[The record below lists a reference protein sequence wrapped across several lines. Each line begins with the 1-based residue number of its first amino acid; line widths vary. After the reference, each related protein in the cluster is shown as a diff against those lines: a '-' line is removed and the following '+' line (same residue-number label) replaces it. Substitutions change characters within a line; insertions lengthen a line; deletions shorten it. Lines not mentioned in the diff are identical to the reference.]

1 MSNTKYCIIAAI
13 VAVQT
18 AGSAA
23 WAQSTYSYQITADT
37 YIDSKNSTLNYGTS
51 GSDKVVDSTTPCN
64 TLFALPANLFTYSPG
79 TIQSAMVSFYA
90 FQTNGTLLAGENTIS
105 LYPLTQEFVAGTGTK
120 NGTAGAGATWLTY
133 DGANPWTAPGG
144 DYDAENPV
152 AGITTPSIVYNGSSV
167 GVQTGDA
174 PNGATFFTFNI
185 TPLLT
190 NSRTDT
196 ELQDN
201 GAILILGS
209 GANPQSY
216 VSLVSADTTAANN
229 TPAYRPLLDV
239 TVVPEPSSLML
250 LLIGLSGIACFL
262 SKRKMRC

>member
-1 MSNTKYCIIAAI
+1 MSNAKYCIIAAI
-13 VAVQT
+13 VAVHA

-37 YIDSKNSTLNYGTS
+37 YIDSKNATLNYGSS

-64 TLFALPANLFTYSPG
+64 TLFGLPANLFSYSPS
-79 TIQSAMVSFYA
+79 TIQSAIVSFYA
-90 FQTNGTLLAGENTIS
+90 FQTNGTLLAGYNTVT
-105 LYPLTQEFVAGTGTK
+105 LFPLTQEFVAGTGSK
-120 NGTAGAGATWLTY
+120 NGTVGAGATWLTY
-133 DGANPWTAPGG
+133 DGTNPWTTPGG

-152 AGITTPSIVYNGSSV
+152 AGITTPSIVYNGLSV

-190 NSRTDT
+190 NSTTDT

-216 VSLVSADTTAANN
+216 VTFVSADTTAANN
-229 TPAYRPLLDV
+229 TPAYRPLLDA
-239 TVVPEPSSLML
+239 TVVPEPSSLIL
-250 LLIGLSGIACFL
+250 VVVGLAALTCFRK
-262 SKRKMRC
+262 KRHTRC